1 MTKRLITTMRPYL
14 INLQSNYFS
23 SLEKLKSHKYLY
35 DSIILTTSSLCLYSL
50 YKQHKM
56 NNDIT
61 KISIQ
66 QYECEQQLK
75 NNSNNLETLNT
86 DIIHI
91 KKQLT
96 EVLNNNI
103 KLQQLN
109 NNENNTLYKIDN
121 KNNELTLND
130 NILNDLKNN
139 DIKLQ
144 QQIND
149 NIALFKNN
157 IRDIEIK
164 INNLIELNNLKLPYN
179 GRRGCGGN
187 PQYTVF

>member
-1 MTKRLITTMRPYL
+1 MNKRFIITMRPYL
-14 INLQSNYFS
+14 I
-23 SLEKLKSHKYLY
+23 LEKLKSHKYLY

-56 NNDIT
+56 NNDII

-66 QYECEQQLK
+66 HYEFEQQLK
-75 NNSNNLETLNT
+75 INSNDVKALNT
-86 DIIHI
+86 DVIHI
-91 KKQLT
+91 EEK
-96 EVLNNNI
+96 LNELLKNNI

-109 NNENNTLYKIDN
+109 NDNTLFKQDN
-121 KNNELTLND
+121 KNNKIT
-130 NILNDLKNN
+130 LNDLKNN

-149 NIALFKNN
+149 YVTLFKNN

-164 INNLIELNNLKLPYN
+164 INNLIELNNLKLPYK
-179 GRRGCGGN
+179 GPRSSGGN
-187 PQYTVF
+187 SQYTWF